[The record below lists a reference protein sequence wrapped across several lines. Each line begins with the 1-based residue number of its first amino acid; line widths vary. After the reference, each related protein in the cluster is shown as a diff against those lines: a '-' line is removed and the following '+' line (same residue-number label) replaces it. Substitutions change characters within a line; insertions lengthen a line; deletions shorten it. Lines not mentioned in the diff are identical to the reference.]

1 MQSPP
6 GWVVIRHQLRAHGP
20 DPQAAGQQRRKTI
33 RSVNQSGL
41 GMPNRDYS
49 MHTDKKTV
57 ATDKLY
63 VETVL
68 KPDAKVRGDAR
79 GRAWMRR

>member
-1 MQSPP
+1 
-6 GWVVIRHQLRAHGP
+6 
-20 DPQAAGQQRRKTI
+20 
-33 RSVNQSGL
+33 
-41 GMPNRDYS
+41 MPNRDYS